1 MVNEAVL
8 PAANFN
14 FERNVVVVS
23 EVLMSPFELL
33 FTAFTNVTLLEPD
46 LPVME
51 HDARRALGTVYESF
65 LFAVEVFALNR
76 RDNEDL
82 GFIFSPASFKTGN

>member
-1 MVNEAVL
+1 MAKEAVF

-14 FERNVVVVS
+14 FERNVEDVS

-33 FTAFTNVTLLEPD
+33 FTDFTNVTLLEPD

-51 HDARRALGTVYESF
+51 HNARRALETVYESF
-65 LFAVEVFALNR
+65 LFAVGVFALNR